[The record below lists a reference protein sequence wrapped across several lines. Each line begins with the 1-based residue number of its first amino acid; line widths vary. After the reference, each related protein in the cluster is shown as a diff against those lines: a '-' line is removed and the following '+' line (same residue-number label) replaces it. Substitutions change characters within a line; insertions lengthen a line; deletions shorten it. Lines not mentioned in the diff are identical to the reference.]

1 MPSEAVQ
8 IERRTGAQL
17 RDVLDDLARLR
28 VSVFRAFPYL
38 YEGSAEYEADY
49 LHTYLE
55 TPDSVAVLVRDG
67 ERVVGASTALP
78 LRAETAE
85 LRAPFERGGYDVNE
99 VFYLAESVL
108 LPQYRGR
115 GLGVR
120 FFEEREA
127 HALALGGFAFTAF
140 CAVERPENHPRRPA
154 DFVPLDA
161 FWRRRGY
168 EKHPELSTTLSW
180 PDLDEPAA
188 SPKPM
193 TFWLKRLGGH
203 GEGAAR

>member
-1 MPSEAVQ
+1 MSSGDTVRL
-8 IERRTGAQL
+8 ERRTGEQI
-17 RDVLDDLARLR
+17 REVLGDLAQLR

-38 YEGSAEYEADY
+38 YEGSAEYEAGY
-49 LHTYLE
+49 LETYLQ

-67 ERVVGASTALP
+67 QRVVGASTALP

-85 LRAPFERGGYDVNE
+85 LRAPFEENGFNVDD

-108 LPQYRGR
+108 LPAYRGR

-127 HALALGGFAFTAF
+127 HARALGRFTLTAF
-140 CAVERPENHPRRPA
+140 CAVERPEDHPRRP
-154 DFVPLDA
+154 DGFVPLDG

-168 EKHPELSTTLSW
+168 HKHPELQTTLSW
-180 PDLDEPAA
+180 PDLDEQSA

-193 TFWLKRLGGH
+193 TFWLKSLH
-203 GEGAAR
+203 PS